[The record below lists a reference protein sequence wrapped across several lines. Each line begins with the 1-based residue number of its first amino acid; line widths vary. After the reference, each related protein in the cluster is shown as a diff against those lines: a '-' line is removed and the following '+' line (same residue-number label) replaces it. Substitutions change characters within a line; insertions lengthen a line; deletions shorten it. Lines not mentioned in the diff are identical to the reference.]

1 MPMRHAI
8 DPAMLGGV
16 ALFQGLPPENLKAVI
31 ERADWRRLHKGDAVF
46 RQSDPADTMFVLV
59 TGHVK
64 VHQATADGQQV
75 VIRFINPWEMMGCVA
90 VCGGGSYPGTAE
102 AVEDCGVLAWPRGT
116 LDQLMDRFPRIARNA
131 LSTVSHRLQDTQQQL
146 REVATE
152 RVERR
157 IAHALMRL
165 AELSGRRGADGGT
178 EIAFPITRK
187 DIADMTGTTLHTVSR
202 TLSGW
207 EAQGLVANA
216 RQRITVLQPDALGAI
231 ADDWPT
237 AS

>member
-152 RVERR
+152 ASLLLVEQNFPLAMDLADRFY
-157 IAHALMRL
+157 LMDHG
-165 AELSGRRGADGGT
+165 EVVHSDTT
-178 EIAFPITRK
+178 E
-187 DIADMTGTTLHTVSR
+187 GVS
-202 TLSGW
+202 
-207 EAQGLVANA
+207 
-216 RQRITVLQPDALGAI
+216 
-231 ADDWPT
+231 ADDEEIRRYLT
-237 AS
+237 